1 MPNITID
8 GKEYDVNSLSD
19 ESKNLVQSL
28 KFIKV
33 EIGRLNAQIAI
44 CKTAEVSYN
53 RALKASLEKGN

>member
-1 MPNITID
+1 MSKITVD
-8 GKEYDVNSLSD
+8 GQEYDTDSLSD
-19 ESKNLVQSL
+19 ESNNLVQSL

-33 EIGRLNAQIAI
+33 EIDRLNAQIAI